1 MGLDSLAFVVV
12 IALVVLSIASYFGLG
27 RVRA

>member
-12 IALVVLSIASYFGLG
+12 IALIVLSVFSYLG
-27 RVRA
+27 WGRTRS